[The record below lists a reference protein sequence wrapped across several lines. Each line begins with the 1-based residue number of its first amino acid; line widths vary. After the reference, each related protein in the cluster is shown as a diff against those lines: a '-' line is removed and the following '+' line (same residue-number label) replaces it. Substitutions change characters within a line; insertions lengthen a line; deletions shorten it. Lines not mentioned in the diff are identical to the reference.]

1 MSEPLWNQ
9 MIRELKDKHQI
20 PDERFFGL
28 DAESMSRA
36 IVAMMNGPMEKDRPV
51 GFFPVVSREIH
62 HQWIR
67 EAFGSAV
74 NAERIQLQVDFFMGK
89 LSDLIPVDWTL
100 PDDQFAKVVREGL
113 DREFPD
119 LSEDARRVILAN
131 YSYSHT
137 K

>member
-1 MSEPLWNQ
+1 
-9 MIRELKDKHQI
+9 
-20 PDERFFGL
+20 
-28 DAESMSRA
+28 
-36 IVAMMNGPMEKDRPV
+36 
-51 GFFPVVSREIH
+51 
-62 HQWIR
+62 
-67 EAFGSAV
+67 V

-131 YSYSHT
+131 YSYSHA

>member
-1 MSEPLWNQ
+1 
-9 MIRELKDKHQI
+9 
-20 PDERFFGL
+20 
-28 DAESMSRA
+28 
-36 IVAMMNGPMEKDRPV
+36 
-51 GFFPVVSREIH
+51 
-62 HQWIR
+62 
-67 EAFGSAV
+67 
-74 NAERIQLQVDFFMGK
+74 MGK

-131 YSYSHT
+131 YSYSHA